1 MSQPNPYERIQV
13 DVSYVFRSFFSLLGP
28 DHMIIMRCGGFF
40 FFKKK
45 NSWGA
50 ILLLMLIYSLFVWID
65 YIS

>member
-40 FFKKK
+40 FLKKK